1 MLTITV
7 QALSEIQRELS
18 QNDDI
23 ISTDPEDLLA
33 HGFSEWDSVRL
44 DTLPVAVAYPQSTA
58 DVSAIARI
66 CHKWRV
72 PIVPYS
78 GGSSIEGHTSA
89 PFGGISVD
97 FTHMDKMIE
106 LHEEDM
112 DVVVQPSVCW
122 VDLNKELERKGTGL
136 FFPIDPGMMKL
147 PN

>member
-1 MLTITV
+1 M
-7 QALSEIQRELS
+7 QALSEIQRELNH
-18 QNDDI
+18 NDGI

-44 DTLPVAVAYPQSTA
+44 DTLPVAVAYPCSTA
-58 DVSAIARI
+58 DVSSIARV

-89 PFGGISVD
+89 PFGGVSID
-97 FTHMDKMIE
+97 FMHMDKIVE
-106 LHEEDM
+106 LYEEDM
-112 DVVVQPSVCW
+112 NVVVQSSVCW

-136 FFPIDPGMMKL
+136 FFPIDPGKL
-147 PN
+147 KQPSMCMS